1 MVGFRLATLGGLA
14 MSIIVGSA
22 SLAQLGI
29 EMKLA
34 NAGFTMRTATTSQQL
49 ERLRA
54 VPARR
59 FVARTHKGVR
69 HYIYADPDGCKCALI
84 GNERAMQAYRDM
96 VKPPPLPP
104 GVADFQGAGSD
115 TGVNPEREIIHE
127 FNEDIAPGYG
137 DDILSPEF

>member
-1 MVGFRLATLGGLA
+1 MKFRYATLVGVATLA
-14 MSIIVGSA
+14 VVA
-22 SLAQLGI
+22 SSSQAQLGI

-34 NAGFTMRTATTSQQL
+34 NAGFTMRTATTHAQL

-59 FVARTHKGVR
+59 FVARTHNGVR

-84 GNERAMQAYRDM
+84 GSERAMQAYRDM

-127 FNEDIAPGYG
+127 FNEDIAPPYG
-137 DDILSPEF
+137 DDILSPDF